1 MNVWWTASIWIALA
15 LAASLVSVRLALSV
29 ALAEI
34 LFGVLGGNVLHI
46 QPNEWINFLAGLGG
60 VLLTF
65 LAGAEIEPEAMRQHW
80 KAALAIGF
88 VSFLAPFLG
97 AMAYVYYVAG
107 WEPNAA
113 KIAGVALS
121 TTSVAVVYAVMI
133 ETGMNRTSLGKL
145 ILAAC
150 FVTDLGTVVA
160 LGLLFAE
167 ANIWLLVFI
176 IVLAVTLAIA
186 PGLTRWF
193 FRMVSAHTSE
203 PQIKFIL
210 LLLLMLGAL
219 AVKAKSEAVLG
230 AYLLGLVLAGTMA
243 KNRDFMHRI
252 RTMTFTLLTPF
263 YFLKAG
269 SYISLPALWGAAG
282 LISIL
287 LVVKIAAKVVGCYPL
302 CRAYRMPHRE
312 ATYTTLL
319 MSTGLTFGT
328 ISALFGLT
336 HGYITQLQY
345 TVLVTVVIGSALVP
359 TIIAQTFFK
368 PAVEEEVERESAPVM
383 QQQAS
388 VAYEDR

>member
-1 MNVWWTASIWIALA
+1 MNVWWTAFIWIALA

-88 VSFLAPFLG
+88 VSFLVPFLG

-167 ANIWLLVFI
+167 ANIWLLVFV

-210 LLLLMLGAL
+210 LLLLMLGSL

-312 ATYTTLL
+312 ATYATLL

>member
-1 MNVWWTASIWIALA
+1 MNVWWTAFIWIALA

-34 LFGVLGGNVLHI
+34 LFGVLGGNLLHI

-97 AMAYVYYVAG
+97 AMAYARYIAG

-160 LGLLFAE
+160 LGLLFAH
-167 ANIWLLVFI
+167 ANIWLLVF
-176 IVLAVTLAIA
+176 VVALAVTLAIA
-186 PGLTRWF
+186 PGATRWF
-193 FRMVSAHTSE
+193 FRTVGVHTSE

-210 LLLLMLGAL
+210 LMLLMLGSL
-219 AVKAKSEAVLG
+219 AVKANSEAVLG

-243 KNRDFMHRI
+243 QNRDFMHRI
-252 RTMTFTLLTPF
+252 RTTTFTLLTPF

-269 SYISLPALWGAAG
+269 SYVSLPALWGAAG
-282 LISIL
+282 LISVML
-287 LVVKIAAKVVGCYPL
+287 GVKIAAKVAGCYPL
-302 CRAYRMPHRE
+302 CRVFQMPHRE

-328 ISALFGLT
+328 ISAMFGLT
-336 HGYITQLQY
+336 NGYITQAQY

-359 TIIAQTFFK
+359 TIIAQAFFK
-368 PAVEEEVERESAPVM
+368 PSVEEEPTVRHVPAK
-383 QQQAS
+383 QAS
-388 VAYEDR
+388 LAHKET

>member
-1 MNVWWTASIWIALA
+1 
-15 LAASLVSVRLALSV
+15 
-29 ALAEI
+29 
-34 LFGVLGGNVLHI
+34 
-46 QPNEWINFLAGLGG
+46 
-60 VLLTF
+60 
-65 LAGAEIEPEAMRQHW
+65 
-80 KAALAIGF
+80 
-88 VSFLAPFLG
+88 
-97 AMAYVYYVAG
+97 
-107 WEPNAA
+107 
-113 KIAGVALS
+113 
-121 TTSVAVVYAVMI
+121 VAVVYEVMI
-133 ETGMNRTSLGKL
+133 ETGMNRTSLCKL
-145 ILAAC
+145 IKAAC

>member
-1 MNVWWTASIWIALA
+1 MNVWWTAFIWIALA

-88 VSFLAPFLG
+88 VSFLVPFLG

-167 ANIWLLVFI
+167 ANIWLLVFV

-210 LLLLMLGAL
+210 LLLLMLGSL

-312 ATYTTLL
+312 ATYATLL

-368 PAVEEEVERESAPVM
+368 PEVEEEVERESAPVM

>member
-1 MNVWWTASIWIALA
+1 MNVWWTAFIWIALA

-88 VSFLAPFLG
+88 VSFLVPFLG

-167 ANIWLLVFI
+167 ANIWLLVFV

-210 LLLLMLGAL
+210 LLLLMLGSL

-312 ATYTTLL
+312 ATYATLL

-345 TVLVTVVIGSALVP
+345 TALVTVVIGSALVP

-368 PAVEEEVERESAPVM
+368 PEVEEEVERESAPVM